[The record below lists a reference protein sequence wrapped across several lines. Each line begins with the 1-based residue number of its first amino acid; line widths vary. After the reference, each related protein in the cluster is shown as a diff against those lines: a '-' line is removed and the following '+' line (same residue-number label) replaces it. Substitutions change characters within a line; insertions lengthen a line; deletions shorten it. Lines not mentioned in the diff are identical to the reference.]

1 VSACEEAVKALGE
14 VLYAR
19 SLRRMALEKLS
30 RDLYGEVVPAYELM
44 LRLRRDLERGLLKVA
59 DGQLCR
65 APRGPCVSLKEVV
78 RRLREY
84 YRLSGQ
90 VRNKLRDLEF
100 ICREELKL

>member
-1 VSACEEAVKALGE
+1 MSSCEEAVKALGE

-19 SLRRMALEKLS
+19 RLRQMLLAALS
-30 RDLYGEVVPAYELM
+30 RQLYGETIPARELSM
-44 LRLRRDLERGLLKVA
+44 RLYWDLERGILEVR

-65 APRGPCVSLKEVV
+65 APRGPCVDLREVV

-100 ICREELKL
+100 ICREEMGL